1 MVDDA
6 LSHAEL
12 MEAWPALSVG
22 EKLEGFTILSRAE
35 AEELFQGL
43 PARDQADLLGSLS
56 PSERRLWLRLLAPDD
71 AADVIQAAADESRE
85 ELLALLDES
94 TRREVSALLAYQED
108 EAGGLMTTQYARLR
122 PDMRVDEAI
131 TYLRRQTRTIEN
143 VYYPYVLDSQQ
154 HLLGVVSLRE
164 LLRAPGDKSIREV
177 MRTDVVTV
185 DEEMDQEA
193 VAKLFA
199 EHDLTVMPVVD
210 AERRIKGIVTVDD
223 IVDVVRE
230 EATEDIQ
237 KIGGVQALDAP
248 YLQTGFAEIIRKRA
262 VWLVVLFLGQTL
274 TANVMEHYESELAT
288 AAVLMIFIPLIV
300 SSGGNSGSQAATLV
314 VRAMALGEVKLREWW
329 RVASREV
336 VVGLFLGLLLAG
348 LGLTRTV
355 LWHLLGWGNYTD
367 HYFQV
372 ALTVGG
378 SLVVVVLWGTLV
390 GSMLPLGLRR
400 LGLDPASASTP
411 FVATLCDVT
420 GLIIYF
426 TVASVMLHGSLL
438 A

>member
-1 MVDDA
+1 MPDDA
-6 LSHAEL
+6 LSHGEL

-43 PARDQADLLGSLS
+43 PARDQADLLDSLR

-85 ELLALLDES
+85 ELLALLDET

-131 TYLRRQTRTIEN
+131 TYLRRQTRSIEN

-154 HLLGVVSLRE
+154 RLLGVVSLRE
-164 LLRAPGDKSIREV
+164 LLRAPGDKLIRDV
-177 MRTDVVTV
+177 MRTDVVAA
-185 DEEMDQEA
+185 DEAMDQEA
-193 VAKLFA
+193 VARLFA

-248 YLQTGFAEIIRKRA
+248 YLQTGFVEIIRKRA

-355 LWHLLGWGNYTD
+355 LWHLFGWGDYTD
-367 HYFQV
+367 HYMLV

-426 TVASVMLHGSLL
+426 TVASVLLHGSLL